1 MSDEPS
7 QAAPL
12 DRPEAAP
19 SHEAPAQDA
28 PAAPIPPPIPTSNPV
43 GAPAN
48 DGRNWAAVAHLS
60 AFLGYASIPLGF
72 VLGPLIVW
80 AALKDKYAF
89 VDEQGK
95 EALNFQLSMLIY
107 TLASIP
113 LICLCVGIMLL
124 VLIHVANFVFI
135 IVAAVRAANGEHY
148 RYPLAIRFL
157 K

>member
-1 MSDEPS
+1 MSDESS
-7 QAAPL
+7 QTEAPAL
-12 DRPEAAP
+12 PEGPP
-19 SHEAPAQDA
+19 SHETPPPVA
-28 PAAPIPPPIPTSNPV
+28 PAAPAPPPAQGPA
-43 GAPAN
+43 GATDN

-89 VDEQGK
+89 VDDQAK

-107 TLASIP
+107 TLAAIP
-113 LICLCVGIMLL
+113 LICLCVGILL
-124 VLIHVANFVFI
+124 LALFHVANFVFI
-135 IVAAVRAANGEHY
+135 IVAAVRAANGERY

>member
-7 QAAPL
+7 QPECPALPETSPSQETPEPDAPV
-12 DRPEAAP
+12 AP
-19 SHEAPAQDA
+19 APAPAQS
-28 PAAPIPPPIPTSNPV
+28 PAGTT
-43 GAPAN
+43 GN

-60 AFLGYASIPLGF
+60 AFLGYASIPLGL

-89 VDEQGK
+89 VDDQAK

-107 TLASIP
+107 TLAAIP
-113 LICLCVGIMLL
+113 LICLCVGILL
-124 VLIHVANFVFI
+124 LALIHVANFVFI
-135 IVAAVRAANGEHY
+135 IVAAVRAANGERY

>member
-7 QAAPL
+7 Q
-12 DRPEAAP
+12 PEPPALPEPAMSQEP
-19 SHEAPAQDA
+19 PAQDVPATPPAAPAQS
-28 PAAPIPPPIPTSNPV
+28 PAAT
-43 GAPAN
+43 A
-48 DGRNWAAVAHLS
+48 GRNWAAVAHLS

-89 VDEQGK
+89 VDDQGK

-124 VLIHVANFVFI
+124 VLIHVANFVFV
-135 IVAAVRAANGEHY
+135 IVAAVRAANGEPY